1 MFSVTK
7 KALPSWA
14 RPLVMAVLAFG
25 VVTAPNVVGGAA
37 SAAPVPTP
45 TPAPTAAAERMR
57 AALDGQKEKDRLAE
71 ARERW
76 IRENGIIGMSADSA
90 GHVTAAVSRTAPADQ
105 LAEVRATTN
114 ARRLSSDGAPVTV
127 TRSTLTAADIEAT
140 ADRIIAFHAEHPNYG
155 ISFRFDAARD
165 ATVVSGNLPA
175 VLARKLEATAGK
187 VILEMSPETTIEANV
202 GRPSLGALQGLTRVQ
217 DQGPWHF
224 GGARISSHDGSI
236 CSSGFSME
244 ASPGYDA
251 TYSTTASHCGPL
263 NTNWLS
269 GGYEYGTVIWRANF
283 PSTDVMKLAC
293 CNEEYGDR
301 IWTSPTT
308 TRKVSWAWDP
318 ELGYNT
324 PAGGSGICVSG
335 GNSGN
340 EECFARVSHTNATAC
355 LIGQN
360 ACTEHLLVYER
371 DNGSQMTWGGD
382 SGSPV
387 YTIADGKVDAH
398 GTHVGIE
405 RFSYGGGAAKYLHYA
420 MKYST
425 IRYTYGGTV
434 RNW

>member
-1 MFSVTK
+1 
-7 KALPSWA
+7 
-14 RPLVMAVLAFG
+14 MAVLAFG
-25 VVTAPNVVGGAA
+25 VVMTPNVVGGAA
-37 SAAPVPTP
+37 SAAPAP
-45 TPAPTAAAERMR
+45 TPAAESDPVTPAAERMR
-57 AALDGQKEKDRLAE
+57 AALAGQAEKDRLAE

-90 GHVTAAVSRTAPADQ
+90 GHVTAAVSRTAPADK
-105 LAEVRATTN
+105 LAEVRTTAN

-140 ADRIIAFHAEHPNYG
+140 ADRIAAFHAEHPKYG

-175 VLARKLEATAGK
+175 VLAEKLEATAGK

-202 GRPSLGALQGLTRVQ
+202 GTSSLGALEGVGRVQ
-217 DQGPWHF
+217 DRGPWHF
-224 GGARISSHDGSI
+224 GGARISSHDGSV
-236 CSSGFSME
+236 CSSGFSMD
-244 ASPGYDA
+244 ADPGHDA
-251 TYSTTASHCGPL
+251 TYSTTASHCGPI

-269 GGYEYGTVIWRANF
+269 GGYEYGTVVWRVDF
-283 PSTDVMKLAC
+283 PSTDVMKLDC
-293 CNEEYGDR
+293 CSENYGDR

-318 ELGYNT
+318 GLGYNT

-335 GNSGN
+335 GKSGN
-340 EECFARVSHTNATAC
+340 EECFARVTDTDATAC

-360 ACTEHLLVYER
+360 ACTRHLMVYER
-371 DNGSQMTWGGD
+371 DNGSQMTWDGD

-387 YTIADGKVDAH
+387 YTLDNGNVDAH
-398 GTHVGIE
+398 GTHVAIE
-405 RFSYGGGAAKYLHYA
+405 RRSYGGGAAKYLHYA

-425 IRYTYGGTV
+425 IRYTYGGV
-434 RNW
+434 IRNW